1 MSDTQTIQVEKLDKL
16 RQAWLPAVEF
26 LFGPAAPEVTFTGF
40 EIDADLPKPHA
51 TVTSEH
57 GQISYAIHMPAR
69 SFSND
74 VMLLADI
81 VQEMVR
87 GLYPLTEQATPTA
100 LSEGCAVYGAVTAI
114 KQVFGE
120 ETLGSYLDA
129 LKDNGFAFY
138 DAFSYVAVL
147 LTEDPEAIK
156 KLREIKPFLYEV
168 ERSDFADVG
177 VSLDRKIE
185 DILTYTFRA

>member
-1 MSDTQTIQVEKLDKL
+1 M
-16 RQAWLPAVEF
+16 PAVEF
-26 LFGPAAPEVTFTGF
+26 LFGPAAPGVTFTGF
-40 EIDADLPKPHA
+40 KIDADLPKPQA
-51 TVTSEH
+51 SVTQTND
-57 GQISYAIHMPAR
+57 QISYAIHMPAR
-69 SFSND
+69 SFTND

-87 GLYPLTEQATPTA
+87 GLYPLTEQATPIA
-100 LSEGCAVYGAVTAI
+100 LSEGCAVYGAITAV

-129 LKDNGFAFY
+129 LKENGFAYY

-156 KLREIKPFLYEV
+156 KLRELKPFLYQV
-168 ERSDFADVG
+168 ERADFAQVG
-177 VSLDRKIE
+177 ISLDRKIE
-185 DILTYTFRA
+185 DILTYTFRQ